1 MPTICKHKQ
10 DIYYKKILITAI
22 ALLAMANCAVVDKRM
37 TAGKYGQTQ
46 ESGNITEKP
55 VSLINRK
62 TKTLADEESAAEGNA
77 QKRK

>member
-10 DIYYKKILITAI
+10 DIYYEKILITAI
-22 ALLAMANCAVVDKRM
+22 VLLAMANCAVVDKRM
-37 TAGKYGQTQ
+37 TAWKYSQAQ

-62 TKTLADEESAAEGNA
+62 AKTLADEESAAEGNA